1 LLERLGRRRYAA
13 LPGGVGSRGMAETI
27 DLDAVDY
34 AALFETIQ
42 GLAAELEAIPM
53 PRFVGRRGTA

>member
-1 LLERLGRRRYAA
+1 
-13 LPGGVGSRGMAETI
+13 MAETI